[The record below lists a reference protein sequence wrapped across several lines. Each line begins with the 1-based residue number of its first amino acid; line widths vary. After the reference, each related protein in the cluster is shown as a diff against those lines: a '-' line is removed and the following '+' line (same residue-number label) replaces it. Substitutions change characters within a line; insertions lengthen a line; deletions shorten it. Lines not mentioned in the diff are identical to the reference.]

1 MTKIKIVFLMT
12 SCKKSGPVQQMLNI
26 IKYLDRTVFE
36 PILVTIYTEE
46 QTQSQLYIYEQYVR
60 HFYVSTNKLDVL
72 LGRDKELRRKL
83 EELQPDIIHSLGVFP
98 DYAVCKM
105 GKWPQIITLRNF
117 IYDDYPAKFGKI
129 IGKGLSRL
137 HLYAIRH
144 AQKVV
149 TCSESLAKIYGER
162 LGLQYDYV
170 RNGVD
175 LGQYAKVSAEVKGKI
190 RQELGLPENAF
201 IFVYTG
207 QLIERKNLHFLLRS
221 FANAFTNKKS
231 VYLLILGSGVQY
243 DELVEQY
250 KDVKNIDFRG
260 NVLNVHQYLEGCDV
274 YVSASKSEG
283 LPNGVLGAMATG
295 LPVLLSDIEQ
305 HMEIYNINHDIG
317 CVFRQNDATELI
329 QKMHMLME
337 KGTTVAGEEA
347 YRTVTENLSAVR
359 MSHRYQELYMQM
371 VTSK

>member
-129 IGKGLSRL
+129 IGKGLSSL

-221 FANAFTNKKS
+221 FANAF
-231 VYLLILGSGVQY
+231 
-243 DELVEQY
+243 
-250 KDVKNIDFRG
+250 VKNIDFRG

-283 LPNGVLGAMATG
+283 LPNGVLEAMATG

-337 KGTTVAGEEA
+337 KGTAVAGEEA